1 MKEELL
7 NMTIQ
12 MYLNYQIFKNI
23 DFRMLIMY
31 SAGAIV
37 KNLAPNV
44 NLSYCMDLWT
54 LGSKRQKNYCWTFF
68 Q

>member
-1 MKEELL
+1 MNTF
-7 NMTIQ
+7 NMI
-12 MYLNYQIFKNI
+12 NN
-23 DFRMLIMY
+23 

-54 LGSKRQKNYCWTFF
+54 LGSKLPKNYCWTFF